1 MTTLDPIE
9 NVIRDTLTELRS
21 SNVPYDL
28 WPMVLAAR
36 VEGIIALPL
45 DLTTVDQ
52 GRMSV
57 N

>member
-9 NVIRDTLTELRS
+9 NVIRDTLTELRN